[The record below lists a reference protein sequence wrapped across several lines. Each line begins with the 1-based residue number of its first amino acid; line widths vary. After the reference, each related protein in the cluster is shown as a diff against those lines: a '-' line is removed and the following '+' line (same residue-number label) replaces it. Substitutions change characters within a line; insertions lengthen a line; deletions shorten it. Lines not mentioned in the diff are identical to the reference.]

1 MEALTLKTAVRALV
15 LAAILEG
22 TSLVFMEKMVLSA
35 LILVTVAL
43 AAAAFVVRRDPAGP
57 ADAE

>member
-1 MEALTLKTAVRALV
+1 METLTLKTAIRALV

-43 AAAAFVVRRDPAGP
+43 AAAAFVLRQDPAGP
-57 ADAE
+57 ADAD